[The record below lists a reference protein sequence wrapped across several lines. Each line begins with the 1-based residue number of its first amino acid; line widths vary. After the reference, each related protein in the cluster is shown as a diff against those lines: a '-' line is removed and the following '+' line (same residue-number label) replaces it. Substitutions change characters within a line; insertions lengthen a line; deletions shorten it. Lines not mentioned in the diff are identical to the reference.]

1 MNLKKNE
8 EFRLIDRSLV
18 NTFIRKREREIHKG
32 NCGRVLIIAGSK
44 GMTGAAVLSARAA
57 LRAGAGLVR
66 VSVPEELFPIVQ
78 VGVPEATC
86 VSRDLPKEFLAEH
99 QAIVIG
105 PGLGEMVEHVE
116 LIQKVLSDYAGPV
129 VLDADGLNLLAVHPK
144 VLLNADK
151 RSDQPRLIL
160 TPHPGEAA
168 RLLSCRTADINGD
181 REAAAR
187 TLAFQYG
194 AVTVLKGAG
203 SLVAMPSGTAY
214 INKNG
219 NPGMATGGSG
229 DVLSGVIGALAG
241 QGLPAWAAACCGVYL
256 HGLAGDLAAKALGEY
271 GLIASDLAYYT
282 ALAIKK
288 VLED

>member
-78 VGVPEATC
+78 VGAPEATC
-86 VSRDLPKEFLAEH
+86 VSRDLPEEFLAEH

-116 LIQKVLSDYAGPV
+116 LIQKVLSDYTGPV
-129 VLDADGLNLLAVHPK
+129 VLDADGLNLLAGHPQLALK
-144 VLLNADK
+144 ADK
-151 RSDQPRLIL
+151 GCNPPRLIL

-168 RLLSCRTADINGD
+168 RLLSCKTEDINGD

-187 TLAFQYG
+187 TLAWQYE

-241 QGLPAWAAACCGVYL
+241 QGIPTWAAACCGVYL
-256 HGLAGDLAAKALGEY
+256 HGLAGDLAAKAVGEY

-288 VLED
+288 LLEE